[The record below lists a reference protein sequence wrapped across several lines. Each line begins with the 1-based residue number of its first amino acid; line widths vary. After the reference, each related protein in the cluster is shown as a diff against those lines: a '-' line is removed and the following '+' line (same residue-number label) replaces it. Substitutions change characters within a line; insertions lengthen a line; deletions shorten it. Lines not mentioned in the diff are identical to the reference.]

1 MNGDL
6 TILVIGATIGILG
19 SIVGYCLNHL
29 LKLREQKVVRE
40 FEIREKGREF
50 FHQIYGFVARLSDFA
65 TSILRENGSGN
76 TMVLIESGYTMQP
89 TAEIIKRYKEAYKEH
104 AGFWYE
110 TRKQGREVFLP
121 KDLARNL
128 AVFWA
133 HAGYFYTKDNWSE
146 EKKLLADFEATSTMI
161 CENIDKLLGLSEK
174 KSSKEKWLN
183 PRKWRY
189 IIRGKDV
196 A

>member
-1 MNGDL
+1 LNGDL

-19 SIVGYCLNHL
+19 GIVGYCLNHL

-50 FHQIYGFVARLSDFA
+50 FHQIYGFVALLSDFA

-76 TMVLIESGYTMQP
+76 AMVLIESGYTMQP
-89 TAEIIKRYKEAYKEH
+89 TAKIIKRYKETYKEQ
-104 AGFWYE
+104 ARFWYE
-110 TRKQGREVFLP
+110 IRKQGLEVFLP
-121 KDLARNL
+121 IDLAKNL
-128 AVFWA
+128 AIFWA
-133 HAGYFYTKDNWSE
+133 YAGYFYAKDSWNE

-174 KSSKEKWLN
+174 KSLKEKWLN

-189 IIRGKDV
+189 IIQGKDV